1 MQPLIKVPQEA
12 EFGFDN
18 VDNNDKKTDDEKQAI
33 LKNLFYSDNLYTPE
47 ALFSSWLNLSFF
59 SVTTSLLFFNMMS
72 SKPLEADPKIAAFLA
87 ISLIVI
93 SCAYIYFSIG
103 PYWKR
108 MNNIEKMC
116 REFDECSDAQL
127 ASISKHK
134 RIYIFLGYGTILI
147 EALIAALIVYKS
159 RQLI

>member
-12 EFGFDN
+12 EYGFDEVN
-18 VDNNDKKTDDEKQAI
+18 QGKNKTEKQAL

-47 ALFSSWLNLSFF
+47 ALFSSWLNLSYF

-87 ISLIVI
+87 ISLILV

-103 PYWKR
+103 PYWQR

-116 REFDECSDAQL
+116 KEFDECSDKQL
-127 ASISKHK
+127 KTITKHK
-134 RIYIFLGYGTILI
+134 LIYIFLGYGTIII
-147 EALIAALIVYKS
+147 EALIAVLIIYKS
-159 RQLI
+159 RQLIK